1 MKSEWKVTCNRIGIG
16 GKWFYGVYRLR
27 DRKEVDHSGNRETPD
42 KQFFDAI
49 ENLLGRKLNPQ
60 DEAEAEKIARLL
72 NAAPKDEISAGSG
85 TLVSDAY
92 SKEFDDAVIARQKT
106 VQRELSRIDACLSDN
121 KRMRQYVAEMKLM
134 VRLPDGTILPVTVDN
149 IVGLNDSID
158 FLVAK
163 RKIVSTEAEKI
174 AQLLNAAPK
183 E

>member
-1 MKSEWKVTCNRIGIG
+1 MKSEWKVTCNRIG

-106 VQRELSRIDACLSDN
+106 IQRELSRIDACLSDN